1 MEHREFAR
9 PHAEGCREAGSAP
22 ALWYVN
28 LVYFTGPVR
37 AADDLAAWTEARQQL
52 KVTDVRVTQMQVVRW
67 HYTSTGMMPV
77 VLASARLP

>member
-1 MEHREFAR
+1 M
-9 PHAEGCREAGSAP
+9 
-22 ALWYVN
+22 
-28 LVYFTGPVR
+28 YFTGPVR

-67 HYTSTGMMPV
+67 QYTSTGMMPV